1 MNTRSQT
8 KYNNS
13 AKYAVEIDFD
23 GASIE
28 WKSNKKAN
36 GNGCYKYICSKKTT
50 SGKKCK
56 LECLIGCNLCK
67 IHNNT
72 K

>member
-23 GASIE
+23 VASVA
-28 WKSNKKAN
+28 WKAN
-36 GNGCYKYICSKKTT
+36 KNPICNGCYKYICYKKQ
-50 SGKKCK
+50 K
-56 LECLIGCNLCK
+56 LEK
-67 IHNNT
+67 IVRE
-72 K
+72 KD

>member
-23 GASIE
+23 DASIA
-28 WKSNKKAN
+28 WKENKKSTR
-36 GNGCYKYICSKKTT
+36 NGCYKYICYKKQ
-50 SGKKCK
+50 K
-56 LECLIGCNLCK
+56 LEK
-67 IHNNT
+67 IVRE
-72 K
+72 KD

>member
-23 GASIE
+23 GASIA
-28 WKSNKKAN
+28 WKANKKATC
-36 GNGCYKYICSKKTT
+36 NGCYEYICSKKTK

-56 LECLIGCNLCK
+56 KECLPGCEFCK
-67 IHNNT
+67 THNNT